1 MVFCHGNGK
10 VLNFACPEARAFSVE
25 PFSYQRKAPNA
36 VKEACHCGMSAAYTK
51 AQTGQDIRPGWEG
64 NAIAK
69 RLVACGVCT
78 LSVALAVFSYPC
90 AYVCPTVRKALQAFT
105 FQRGKTADGQPFGV
119 NHAVKVLLIR
129 HPLSPPAFRAVRVSM
144 TCPPFQYWYISSFH
158 SLRHNHR
165 RRLSEFRS
173 LGGSF
178 HIDSFH
184 T

>member
-10 VLNFACPEARAFSVE
+10 VLNFACPKARAFSVE
-25 PFSYQRKAPNA
+25 PFPDKRKASNA
-36 VKEACHCGMSAAYTK
+36 VKEACHSRMPAAYTK
-51 AQTGQDIRPGWEG
+51 AQTGQDIRPGREG
-64 NAIAK
+64 NTVAK
-69 RLVACGVCT
+69 CFVACTVCT
-78 LSVALAVFSYPC
+78 LSVALAVFSYLR
-90 AYVCPTVRKALQAFT
+90 AYIRPTVWKALQAFT
-105 FQRGKTADGQPFGV
+105 FQRGKAADGQPFGV